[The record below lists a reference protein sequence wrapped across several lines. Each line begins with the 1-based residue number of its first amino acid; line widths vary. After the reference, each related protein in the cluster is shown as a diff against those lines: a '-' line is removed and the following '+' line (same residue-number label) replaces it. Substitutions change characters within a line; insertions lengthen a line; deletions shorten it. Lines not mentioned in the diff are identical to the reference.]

1 MKLHKILE
9 QTVPGLGYE
18 LVDVEITPT
27 KIIKVFIEKD
37 GGVTIDD
44 CEKVSNHL
52 GNLLFVEEI
61 EYNRLEISS
70 PGLERP
76 LKHLQDFIKFTGKFA
91 KIKTKDLIDGQKVF
105 QGIIKLVDGN
115 DINLELSSAEILKI
129 NFDNISRARLVF
141 ELQKKI
147 PTRKK

>member
-76 LKHLQDFIKFTGKFA
+76 LKHLQDFIKFTGK
-91 KIKTKDLIDGQKVF
+91 QKVF